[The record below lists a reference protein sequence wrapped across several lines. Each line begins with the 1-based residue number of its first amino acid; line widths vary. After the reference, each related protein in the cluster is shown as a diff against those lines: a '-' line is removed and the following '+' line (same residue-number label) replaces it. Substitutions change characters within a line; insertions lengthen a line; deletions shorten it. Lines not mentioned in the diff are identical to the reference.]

1 MQLLQFLPFLKFL
14 SQFLSEL
21 DENHIKIWINFKPTR
36 LPSRFGP
43 KPVRTGPR
51 TAVFSGPCS
60 DEMEGPGPRS
70 SQDRSWSGP
79 VHRSWSG
86 PVHRSWSGPVHR
98 SYVVLRTGPFST
110 IVNIPHMNRIFLGT
124 QPGIGCRIK
133 GLSMVLNF
141 NVRERGG
148 SPSEG

>member
-1 MQLLQFLPFLKFL
+1 MQLLRFLPFFLFL

-43 KPVRTGPR
+43 KPVQTGPR

-79 VHRSWSG
+79 VHRS
-86 PVHRSWSGPVHR
+86 
-98 SYVVLRTGPFST
+98 YAVLRTGPLST

-124 QPGIGCRIK
+124 QPGIGCRIQ